1 MAVDYYVVLGVPA
14 GASAAEIKAAYHRA
28 LLSAHPDKNLSSK
41 PKSNPEIANIQDAY
55 RVLSSPPLRAEHD
68 LKRTPTGPRPAQVI
82 SLEEFEE
89 VPEQDA
95 WTYTCRCGGAY
106 GITGA
111 EMEGGLHLIPC
122 TSCSEVV
129 WVGYELAE
137 ESG

>member
-1 MAVDYYVVLGVPA
+1 MAVDYYAVLSVAP
-14 GASAAEIKAAYHRA
+14 GASAADIKAAYHRA
-28 LLSAHPDKNLSSK
+28 LLAAHPDKNPASS
-41 PKSNPEIANIQDAY
+41 KSNPDIAAIQDAY
-55 RVLSSPPLRAEHD
+55 RVLSSTPLRAQHD
-68 LKRTPTGPRPAQVI
+68 LTRTPAGPRPAQVI
-82 SLEEFEE
+82 SLAEFDEA
-89 VPEQDA
+89 PEQDA
-95 WTYTCRCGGAY
+95 WTHTCRCGGAY

>member
-1 MAVDYYVVLGVPA
+1 MAVDYYAVLSVPP

-28 LLSAHPDKNLSSK
+28 LLAAHPDKNLSSK
-41 PKSNPEIANIQDAY
+41 PKNNPEIADIQDAY
-55 RVLSSPPLRAEHD
+55 RVLSSPPLRAEYD

-89 VPEQDA
+89 VPDQDA

-106 GITGA
+106 SITGA

-129 WVGYELAE
+129 WVGYELVE